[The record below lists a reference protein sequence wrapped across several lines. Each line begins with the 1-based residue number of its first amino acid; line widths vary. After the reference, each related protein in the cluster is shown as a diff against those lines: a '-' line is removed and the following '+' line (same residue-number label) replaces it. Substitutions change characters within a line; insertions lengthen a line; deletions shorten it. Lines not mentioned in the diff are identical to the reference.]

1 MSNQD
6 INQNVEPVKK
16 TRPRWKR
23 WLVRLLV
30 LLLVL
35 FLAIGTVLYLLFKNE
50 KFQNWAVDKA
60 THRLSKD
67 LNTNVSL
74 EKIEFSFMD
83 RLVFKNLLINDL
95 QGDTLIYSGSLIA
108 NFNTNIFALLNRD
121 LHVNEIYLEDAK
133 VRITQ
138 NPDEL
143 LNSLNQVFKQ
153 GEKGSNK
160 PKGKPYYLDVD
171 YVSLKN
177 VAFENKNLRKGNHLS
192 ILVPNGDLTVDSIN
206 LMDNQFAVNEI
217 SLINPIVNLEL
228 YEKPDASLIVN
239 ENIVE
244 TEAVID
250 STVMPLIIDVAQM
263 SLKNGN
269 FILNNFRR
277 SPERTTPLSQ
287 LDFHR
292 LNVTDINIDVAD
304 FNFNDHI
311 YEAVVNNLSCEES
324 SGFVL
329 DKLAAQ
335 QLKITDRRIELND
348 MSLITPYSNLGD
360 TLIFKFRDFGSFE
373 DFNNKVLMEG
383 DFSNSVIAI
392 QDIMTFAPKLNNNPF
407 FVKNKKELVYI
418 DGTVKGRVNRL
429 SGKDLNLKLG
439 NGLTLKGDFAIRDIT
454 EKNEE
459 MINLNVDR
467 VVTTMR
473 TLKLLIPNFNPP
485 ENFYKLGTLDFSGR
499 FDGFFEDFVADG
511 DLRTDLGRVKVDM
524 RLDLKQGRE
533 KASYAG
539 GLDLFDFD
547 LAAWS
552 GNPDFGIVTFT
563 SEVQDG
569 VGLTIETVNTDLSA
583 VVEEFNFKGYTYHNL
598 EMEGVLS
605 QGKFDG
611 DFVIVD
617 DNIDFTFSGSA
628 ELVDSIPVLDF
639 QANIKN
645 LDLGKLKLAK
655 EDLAFEGVV
664 DVQLKDV
671 DLSTMEGDAKVIG
684 LKLRRAGKLYEIDSL
699 TVHSTFDAFGK
710 RDFVVN
716 SEILSG
722 QLNGYFDIQE
732 VPEAMLQFFERNYPE
747 YASRLNVASKNK
759 ELSQKNIFDFGVKI
773 YDMKNLGEL
782 LDKSLDT
789 LRNIS
794 VAGHFDG
801 EQDSVDLMLE
811 LPYFKA
817 GNIQLDSIYG
827 KIMAVK
833 DNAVI
838 DASVMKTYIN
848 KNLDFA
854 PIEILGFLE
863 NDTLVFDV
871 AASNFTEV
879 FHDLDLNG
887 KFFLQGDNA
896 FQVEFDDSD
905 IFFLNEVWR
914 INSDNYI
921 RFGKG
926 FVDAQNF
933 IMEHDNQKIK
943 IKSYEETGIDLTLQ
957 NFDLAFADSL
967 FNDRNLSIGGY
978 FNIQAKADNI
988 FKLENME
995 AMLEIDS
1002 FLINGKNWGK
1012 VIIDAQAPTI
1022 KEPINAIVS
1031 LSKDDYEMYAK
1042 GIYNPPNS
1050 IEKRFVENFF
1060 SFDIETIRFPINFLD
1075 YYIGSGVTGT
1085 EGMVNAKARLW
1096 GEPKELNIDGLA
1108 AVEAVET
1115 TLNYLGVRYSIP
1127 QGRARISNTGI
1138 IAEPN
1143 SYIYDPDGNSALLEG
1158 GLSHNRLKDWGVNV
1172 KVSSDKFIA
1181 LNTTKEQNPLYYGTG
1196 VGAADLEITGSFKQ
1210 PNFYINAST
1219 LAGTLLNIP
1228 LTSSSEASEV
1238 SFITFKDKNEVV
1250 DSTINAEV
1258 KKLLG
1263 PSVNMNLTMTQDAE
1277 VKLIFDEQAGDIIK
1291 GKGDGD
1297 LQIRVSPSGD
1307 FRMYGNYFIHSGE
1320 YLFTLYNIV
1329 NKPFTVAEGG
1339 TISWSGDPFKAQI
1352 DLNATYKSST
1362 APYNFITEYL
1372 TANTVAEAES
1382 RNSTN
1387 VDLNMHLS
1395 GDLTKPDITFDLSFP
1410 DLTGELKNYTD
1421 SKLNSIRQEENELNR
1436 QIFGLIV
1443 MSGFLPSGNLSG
1455 SEVVTGIN
1463 TLTEMLSNQLSIYLT
1478 EYLSQIITN
1487 NKVISSIDFDMNY
1500 NIYNPG
1506 EFDAVKITDLSALNN
1521 ELQSNLKTALFNDRL
1536 YVNVGGN
1543 FDINNNNSEGP
1554 TVDEYIAGDVVV
1566 EFVLTKDRRY
1576 RAKFYTSAQPS
1587 IEGGRNN
1594 KTGVGINYR
1603 REFDTLKELFTRTNK
1618 KKKN

>member
-6 INQNVEPVKK
+6 NSKNTEPVKK
-16 TRPRWKR
+16 TRARWKQ
-23 WLVRLLV
+23 WLLRLV
-30 LLLVL
+30 VFLLVL
-35 FLAIGTVLYLLFKNE
+35 FIVVGTVLFLLFKNE
-50 KFQNWAVDKA
+50 RFQNWAVDKA
-60 THRLSKD
+60 THQLSQD

-95 QGDTLIYSGSLIA
+95 HGDTLIYSGSLIA
-108 NFNTNIFALLNRD
+108 NLNTNIFALLQRD

-138 NPDEL
+138 NPEEL
-143 LNSLNQVFKQ
+143 LNSLNQIFK
-153 GEKGSNK
+153 KGAKDPNK
-160 PKGKPYYLDVD
+160 KSSKPLYLDVD

-177 VAFENKNLRKGNHLS
+177 VAFENNNLRKGNNLS
-192 ILVPNGDLTVDSIN
+192 VFVEEGDLTIDSLN
-206 LMDNQFAVNEI
+206 LVDNQFAVREI
-217 SLINPIVNLEL
+217 NLINPIVELEL
-228 YEKPDASLIVN
+228 YEKPDSSILAIGEYVDPDILV
-239 ENIVE
+239 VD
-244 TEAVID
+244 T
-250 STVMPLIIDVAQM
+250 TGLPLIIEVANMTLQ
-263 SLKNGN
+263 NGN
-269 FILNNFRR
+269 FNLNNFRK
-277 SPERTTPLSQ
+277 SPERTSPETQ

-292 LNVTDINIDVAD
+292 LKVSDINIDVAD
-304 FNFNDHI
+304 FSFNDYV
-311 YEAVVNNLSCEES
+311 YEAVVNNLSCQES

-360 TLIFKFRDFGSFE
+360 TLIFKFREFGDFD
-373 DFNNKVLMEG
+373 DFNNKVLMQG

-392 QDIMTFAPKLNNNPF
+392 RDIMTFAPKLNNNPF
-407 FVKNKKELVYI
+407 FVQNKNEVVNI

-429 SGKDLNLKLG
+429 SGKNLNLKLG
-439 NGLTLKGDFAIRDIT
+439 KGLTLNGDFAIRDIT
-454 EKNEE
+454 LKNEE

-467 VVTTMR
+467 VVTTMQ

-485 ENFYKLGTLDFSGR
+485 ENFYKLGTLDFQGR

-524 RLDLKQGRE
+524 RLDLKKGRE
-533 KASYAG
+533 KASYSG
-539 GLDLFDFD
+539 GLDLYDFD

-552 GNPDFGIVTFT
+552 GNPNFGIVTFS

-583 VVEEFNFKGYTYHNL
+583 VVEEFNFKGYTYRNL

-645 LDLGKLKLAK
+645 LDLGKLKLVK

-664 DVQLKDV
+664 DVQLSDI

-684 LKLRRAGKLYEIDSL
+684 LKLRRAGKIYEVDSL
-699 TVHSTFDAFGK
+699 TVHSAFDAFGK

-747 YASRLNVASKNK
+747 YASRLNVASKKK
-759 ELSQKNIFDFGVKI
+759 ELSQKNVFDFGVKI

-794 VAGHFDG
+794 IAGHFDG
-801 EQDSVDLMLE
+801 VRDSVDLLLE

-817 GNIQLDSIYG
+817 GNVQLDSIYG

-848 KNLDFA
+848 KNLDLA
-854 PIEILGFLE
+854 PIELLGFLE
-863 NDTLVFDV
+863 NDTLIFDI

-887 KFFLQGDNA
+887 KFFLQGEDA

-933 IMEHDNQKIK
+933 VMEHANQQIK
-943 IKSYEETGIDLTLQ
+943 IESYENTGIDLSLS

-967 FNDRNLSIGGY
+967 FNDKNLSIGGY
-978 FNIQAKADNI
+978 FNLNARADNI
-988 FKLENME
+988 FKLEDME
-995 AMLEIDS
+995 ALLEVDS
-1002 FLINGKNWGK
+1002 FIINGKNWGK
-1012 VIIDAQAPTI
+1012 VIVDAKAPTI
-1022 KEPINAIVS
+1022 KEPINAVVS
-1031 LSKDDYEMYAK
+1031 LRKDDYEMYAK
-1042 GIYNPPNS
+1042 GLYNPPNS
-1050 IEKRFVENFF
+1050 TEKRYAENFF
-1060 SFDIETIRFPINFLD
+1060 SFDIETNRFPINFLD
-1075 YYIGSGVTGT
+1075 YYIGNGVTGT

-1108 AVEAVET
+1108 AVEGVET

-1127 QGRARISNTGI
+1127 QGRARISNTRI
-1138 IAEPN
+1138 DAEPN
-1143 SYIYDPDGNSALLEG
+1143 SYIYDPDGNAALLEG
-1158 GLSHNRLKDWGVNV
+1158 GLKHNRLKEWGVDV
-1172 KVSSDKFIA
+1172 RVSSDKFIA
-1181 LNTTKEQNPLYYGTG
+1181 LDTDRDQNPLYYGYG
-1196 VGAADLEITGSFKQ
+1196 VGAADIEITGSFKQ
-1210 PNFYINAST
+1210 PNFNINATT
-1219 LAGTLLNIP
+1219 LAGTELDIP
-1228 LTSSSEASEV
+1228 LTSNNEASEV
-1238 SFITFKDKNEVV
+1238 SFITFKDKNEVI
-1250 DSTINAEV
+1250 DSTIATTA

-1263 PSVNMNLTMTQDAE
+1263 PSVNMNLTMTEDAE
-1277 VKLIFDEQAGDIIK
+1277 VRLIFDEQAGDIIK
-1291 GKGDGD
+1291 GRGESD
-1297 LQIRVSPSGD
+1297 LQIAVSSSGE
-1307 FRMYGNYFIHSGE
+1307 FTMFGNYFIKSGE

-1329 NKPFTVAEGG
+1329 NKPFTVKEGG
-1339 TISWSGDPFKAQI
+1339 TISWSGDPFTAQI
-1352 DLNATYKSST
+1352 DLEATYNSST
-1362 APYNFITEYL
+1362 APYNFIEEYVTDNP
-1372 TANTVAEAES
+1372 TAEGES
-1382 RNSTN
+1382 RSSTN
-1387 VDLNMHLS
+1387 VDLTMELS
-1395 GDLTKPDITFDLSFP
+1395 GDLTKPDIKFDLFFP

-1421 SKLNSIRQEENELNR
+1421 SKLNSIRQEDNELNR

-1443 MSGFLPSGNLSG
+1443 MGGFLPSGNLSG

-1487 NKVISSIDFDMNY
+1487 NKVIDRIDFDVNY

-1506 EFDAVKITDLSALNN
+1506 EFDAVKFSNLSSLNN
-1521 ELQSNLKTALFNDRL
+1521 ELQSNLKTSMFNDRL

-1543 FDINNNNSEGP
+1543 FDVNNNGDTP
-1554 TVDEYIAGDVVV
+1554 REYLAGDVIV
-1566 EFVLTKDRRY
+1566 EFILTKDRRY
-1576 RAKFYTSAQPS
+1576 RAKFYTSAEPS
-1587 IEGGRNN
+1587 FDGGRNN
-1594 KTGVGINYR
+1594 KTGLGINYR
-1603 REFDTLKELFTRTNK
+1603 REFDTLRELFTRNK
-1618 KKKN
+1618 KRKN